1 MESNHTEEL
10 NKEVLDKVKAE
21 IKEKVVWSHNELHP
35 KTSGGQSCGVM
46 PSDIT
51 LYSEDLEIKITVGY
65 NRSIFKNKELAMTL
79 FELAMD
85 DLIK

>member
-10 NKEVLDKVKAE
+10 NKKVLDKVKSD
-21 IKEKVVWSHNELHP
+21 IKDKVVWSHNVLYP

-51 LYSEDLEIKITVGY
+51 LYSEDLEIKITVGSH
-65 NRSIFKNKELAMTL
+65 RSIFKNKELAMIL
-79 FELAMD
+79 FELAME